1 MFLYEYIMNLGIS
14 KKLLLAFGFSS
25 SAVLL
30 AALVWWIGFVNAAN
44 NQQKIIQDTIPAM
57 IKAQQLAA
65 VTSRISTNINALN
78 RAKIKKERSDLLN
91 NLEGDKTELKVVL
104 AQLTNSHSNARTVQ
118 SLESLGGKLLKNVKQ
133 QEELVN
139 LRLELSRK
147 RDVVSTELMNAAAD
161 LSRFLSAE
169 NPAGFENFING
180 NSPEWVEKNFW
191 LRELGL
197 SETDRSALKVETVKL
212 VGIINQLTRETDLI
226 VMNYLQ
232 SEFTINL
239 NAIVSKVRR
248 ITKRSTRETA
258 EEFLQLIIA
267 NSKTFNK
274 DNVFEINRNLLRLDM
289 SLIDLQDDNN
299 DHVISV
305 NSEVGRYIGQVH
317 DHINSQML
325 QSENDMFLGR
335 NISLVAI
342 IVTIASVGLIL
353 WFYVVTAVRRLK
365 VLEEGMTE
373 LAKGNYEIELD
384 IDQHEHDELTL
395 MADAVIAFRE
405 DAIEKQRFHEVQI
418 ETEASLRMRKDTLE
432 KLVKERTKQILEV
445 NRELAQQSIEHLR
458 ARELAES
465 ASKVKTDFL
474 ATMSHEL
481 RTPMS
486 SLIGV
491 INLIKDTELTAPQVD
506 YLNTLEVIS
515 NTLLEILNDI
525 LGYSQIEAGNLIV
538 TGADFNIHAV
548 INDMITVLKPVADN
562 KNIFLNA
569 DVDPLMPHILY
580 GDVGKLRQILL
591 NIMGNGLKFTNKGSV
606 KLTVLRQP
614 SSDDSNIWVVF
625 KIEDTG
631 IGIPHNLQ
639 ENIFEAFHQGM
650 VSIPAEY
657 GGTGLGLSICT
668 RLVSLL
674 GGKITCSSTL
684 GVGSIFSFELPFK
697 QNLLSITPQNDDSL
711 ANQTGFQ
718 CTKILN
724 VLVVEDDPTSRLV
737 LRTYLEKAKHRVTE
751 AENGETAVMLASN
764 HDYDVILMDLRM
776 PKINGVEAAKM
787 IRKLPSQRS
796 LVPIIAISAH
806 VNPQK
811 VDDFV
816 GANMNAFIAK
826 PVRPLILDETL
837 YQVVSQQGQLAFSQS
852 PVVHG
857 AYPDGWDCYDLL
869 KQDVEFIGIE
879 KTKIKTGLFLHTS
892 AQTLKVV
899 NQAIANEDFVT
910 VQDGMHKLKG
920 SASAVGLYRL
930 YELAGD
936 LEALACDKS
945 KDLPSHLEKLKSLYE
960 LSCDRLVKALEKV
973 QSDADS
979 D

>member
-1 MFLYEYIMNLGIS
+1 
-14 KKLLLAFGFSS
+14 
-25 SAVLL
+25 
-30 AALVWWIGFVNAAN
+30 
-44 NQQKIIQDTIPAM
+44 
-57 IKAQQLAA
+57 
-65 VTSRISTNINALN
+65 
-78 RAKIKKERSDLLN
+78 
-91 NLEGDKTELKVVL
+91 
-104 AQLTNSHSNARTVQ
+104 
-118 SLESLGGKLLKNVKQ
+118 
-133 QEELVN
+133 
-139 LRLELSRK
+139 
-147 RDVVSTELMNAAAD
+147 
-161 LSRFLSAE
+161 
-169 NPAGFENFING
+169 
-180 NSPEWVEKNFW
+180 
-191 LRELGL
+191 
-197 SETDRSALKVETVKL
+197 
-212 VGIINQLTRETDLI
+212 
-226 VMNYLQ
+226 
-232 SEFTINL
+232 
-239 NAIVSKVRR
+239 
-248 ITKRSTRETA
+248 
-258 EEFLQLIIA
+258 
-267 NSKTFNK
+267 
-274 DNVFEINRNLLRLDM
+274 
-289 SLIDLQDDNN
+289 
-299 DHVISV
+299 
-305 NSEVGRYIGQVH
+305 
-317 DHINSQML
+317 
-325 QSENDMFLGR
+325 
-335 NISLVAI
+335 
-342 IVTIASVGLIL
+342 
-353 WFYVVTAVRRLK
+353 
-365 VLEEGMTE
+365 MTE

-405 DAIEKQRFHEVQI
+405 DAIEKQRFYEVQI

-718 CTKILN
+718 CTKI
-724 VLVVEDDPTSRLV
+724 
-737 LRTYLEKAKHRVTE
+737 
-751 AENGETAVMLASN
+751 
-764 HDYDVILMDLRM
+764 
-776 PKINGVEAAKM
+776 
-787 IRKLPSQRS
+787 
-796 LVPIIAISAH
+796 
-806 VNPQK
+806 
-811 VDDFV
+811 
-816 GANMNAFIAK
+816 
-826 PVRPLILDETL
+826 
-837 YQVVSQQGQLAFSQS
+837 
-852 PVVHG
+852 
-857 AYPDGWDCYDLL
+857 
-869 KQDVEFIGIE
+869 
-879 KTKIKTGLFLHTS
+879 
-892 AQTLKVV
+892 
-899 NQAIANEDFVT
+899 
-910 VQDGMHKLKG
+910 
-920 SASAVGLYRL
+920 
-930 YELAGD
+930 
-936 LEALACDKS
+936 
-945 KDLPSHLEKLKSLYE
+945 
-960 LSCDRLVKALEKV
+960 
-973 QSDADS
+973 
-979 D
+979 